1 MTSAEAPAAP
11 SHYHRANHGAR
22 DRLRQV
28 IEKTAS
34 HPVGQQPMAGLHLA
48 ARPRRNCPSPGCD
61 RS

>member
-11 SHYHRANHGAR
+11 SRYHRAHPGAR

-34 HPVGQQPMAGLHLA
+34 HPVGQQPMAGA
-48 ARPRRNCPSPGCD
+48 APRG
-61 RS
+61 